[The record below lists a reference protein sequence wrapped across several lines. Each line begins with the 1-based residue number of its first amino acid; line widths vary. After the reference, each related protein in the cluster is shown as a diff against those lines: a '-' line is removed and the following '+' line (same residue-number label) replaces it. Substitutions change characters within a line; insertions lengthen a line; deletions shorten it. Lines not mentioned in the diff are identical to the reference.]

1 MAQQQ
6 IDFGAFPNDPAA
18 DPIRAAFQKV
28 QDNFTDLYTTTLTTG
43 VVSLTTGPGL
53 TQNRTTGQILVS
65 ANIASL
71 TIQTQNGLT
80 IGVGSPTGNS
90 ATITNSVTPLVIG
103 LGSTV
108 SFTTIN
114 ATTLSG
120 QLSTASQ
127 PNITSLGT
135 LVSLNVTGNVT
146 ASNFIGNVVG
156 GTISGT
162 IAAPGANTQ
171 ILFNNRGNLGAAS
184 RITYNGT
191 SLSLNG
197 SFTATNGDV
206 TADMVTARQNAY
218 ATYFIGTFLG
228 PATSSGQVS
237 NSSQPNITSVG
248 TLSALQVAG
257 NISSVNLLTA
267 NTVSANLLGNVTGN
281 LIGEAARATTVTSAA
296 QPNITSLGT
305 LTILNVNGN
314 ASIGNIAAT
323 YITGAVITASQP
335 NITSVG
341 NLSALKVDGNA
352 NIGNISAVLVSANT
366 VGIHTGNVSGNLSG
380 NVSGDVS
387 GNLSGN
393 VTGNVSGNLS
403 GNVTGA
409 VTGNVSGNIN
419 GNSVLANYVTANYFI
434 GNISG
439 NLSIPGNDLQ
449 LVFRDGGIANTHT
462 GATYNRTTGLMSIT
476 GNVSSGNLT
485 ATGIIFA
492 TSSANVASIISRG
505 EVNADGN
512 VSGANLV
519 TNGILQVTGN
529 ASVGNITARTL
540 SGNIVSVSGNVSGA
554 NLVASG
560 VISIQGTSEESLKT
574 SGGANIVGNAFIGG
588 NVLTSN
594 VNVTTRLTTLE
605 LVARGNLSGANLSTD
620 GLLQVTSNA
629 TIGNINTG
637 IIVSTGTIGGTLAS
651 INVGGG
657 IISIGTAN
665 VGNVITSNANITG
678 VANVGSL
685 TTPGNVNVTQQIF
698 STGNINASTAWINAQ
713 NANITGNA
721 QFGNLGT
728 PGNINA
734 VTGWVNA
741 ANANISGITAGNI
754 YANAGSIG
762 ASLMSSNALNVTGT
776 ANFSH
781 VVLPNITNIGLAS
794 VTYVTTT
801 ITVNTSTPHGM
812 AVAGAQITLSGLTA
826 STTPPNGTWTVA
838 SIAST
843 TSFTFTA
850 TSAPTGSI
858 GSGGATLSIKP
869 LMTSSGSGA
878 FGGTLN
884 VVGTGTFGNAS
895 TTHLTASGDLY
906 ANTGLLRSANANI
919 TGTAQLLHVTSTGN
933 SAFTGSWMNVTAS
946 ATFAEVP
953 TAGNITSQANIQA
966 ENLVAINTL
975 TGGNLSTQGL
985 LSAGNANITGN
996 QIVNGVFTANT
1007 SANIVGNAAIGNVG
1021 TTHVTA
1027 TGNINTLSGYLKS
1040 LNANITGVANV
1051 ANLETTGNL
1060 YANTGLMKTLNSN
1073 VTGTLTSL
1081 HVESSGNANFTGAVF
1096 RVTANANIGNISEVM
1111 NIVSTGTISTNGLI
1125 RSANAN
1131 ITGIAN
1137 IASANISGNSSH
1149 GNIESLGLLNVR
1161 GNANVGNAS
1170 MMHLVATGNVGV
1182 TGVLTTT
1189 IANVGNLQFPP
1200 ATTVSGTISVI
1211 YASTTITVSSTIAHE
1226 LSVGNEV
1233 VLAGITTTDTD
1244 KTKLPNGVYVVN
1256 SISAT
1261 PADGSGKPLTF
1272 TVIAAVAPTGTLGG
1286 TITVTVRP
1294 LITSAGSGIFN
1305 GRLKVGGNAEILG
1318 TLSGLTNLSVS
1329 TLITGATFQANDF
1342 NGSNANITGNATFGN
1357 IVTTLANITGQIIG
1371 AGNLTITS
1379 TNQSNFSGN
1388 VGLPHLFAQGNVE
1401 GNILKSSTLISAVGN
1416 VSGGNLTTNGILQVT
1431 GNASI
1436 GNITAIN
1443 SVTGNIVTISGNV
1456 SGGNLVTSGVL
1467 SVTGTANLGSL
1478 NLPSTL
1484 KGITSITSSGTT
1496 VTVTTTSNHGGS
1508 QGTEFTLTGTTAA
1521 TSGPPNINTGGN
1533 PAWFVIA
1540 TVPTANTFTFV
1551 AAVAPVGAINTS
1563 VASLNFRPYIISNGS
1578 AQFGGGLTAT
1588 GNLTAGYIIGN
1599 GSTLTS
1605 VPAANL
1611 VGYAPLANAANSAL
1625 TAGTAGTVTNAS
1637 QTVIT
1642 QVGQLVNL
1650 VINGNTTQGI
1660 TLVITAIT
1668 AGAPSVGKATITYAT
1683 RTVIPY
1689 TTGQSVTI
1697 VGVTGT
1703 TGYNGSWTVV
1713 SSGLSSTVI
1722 TCAITGV
1729 ATLSASSQIYNISNV
1744 SLTGNLNAAFVAGNG
1759 SLLAGLSGA
1768 NVTGNVAGAT
1778 TAYGIALGNYTNI
1791 TGVGTLNTLNVSG
1804 GTTINGLANVN
1815 GLQINDASGSHINFS
1830 SNQGLTA
1837 ATTPIPTLSKT
1848 INIIS
1853 TASGAAPYNVAMPAT
1868 SIGRSIFVFN
1878 DTGQSINIMPTTGCS
1893 MDGYAVNTAFVLGAG
1908 ARIQFVAGTLTKWYA
1923 LTAVYA

>member
-1 MAQQQ
+1 
-6 IDFGAFPNDPAA
+6 
-18 DPIRAAFQKV
+18 
-28 QDNFTDLYTTTLTTG
+28 LTTG

-80 IGVGSPTGNS
+80 VGVGSPTGTS

-162 IAAPGANTQ
+162 IAAPGSNTQ

-184 RITYNGT
+184 RITYSGT
-191 SLSLNG
+191 SLALNG
-197 SFTATNGDV
+197 TFTVTNGDV

-629 TIGNINTG
+629 TIGNISTG

-762 ASLMSSNALNVTGT
+762 ASLMSSNALSVTGT

-781 VVLPNITNIGLAS
+781 VVLPNITNIGITS
-794 VTYVTTT
+794 VTYSSTT
-801 ITVNTSTPHGM
+801 ITVNTVTPHGM
-812 AVAGAQITLSGLTA
+812 AVAGAQITLSGLT
-826 STTPPNGTWTVA
+826 STTNAPNGTWTVA
-838 SIAST
+838 TIVST
-843 TSFTFTA
+843 TSFTFTV
-850 TSAPTGSI
+850 TNAPTNTPVGTIVST
-858 GSGGATLSIKP
+858 SATLSIKP
-869 LMTSSGSGA
+869 LMTSTGSGV
-878 FGGTLN
+878 FGGTLS
-884 VVGTGTFGNAS
+884 VTGTGSFGNAS

-966 ENLVAINTL
+966 ANLVANHTL
-975 TGGNLSTQGL
+975 SGGNLSTQGQ
-985 LSAGNANITGN
+985 LSAGNANIAGN
-996 QIVNGVFTANT
+996 HIVNGIFTANT

-1200 ATTVSGTISVI
+1200 ATNISGTISVI
-1211 YASTTITVSSTIAHE
+1211 YASTTITISSTVAHE

-1256 SISAT
+1256 SISTT

-1357 IVTTLANITGQIIG
+1357 IITTLANITGRIIG

-1484 KGITSITSSGTT
+1484 KGISSITSSGTT
-1496 VTVTTTSNHGGS
+1496 VTVNTTANHGGS
-1508 QGTEFTLTGTTAA
+1508 MGTEFTLTGTVAA
-1521 TSGPPNINTGGN
+1521 TSGSPNINAGGN

-1540 TVPTANTFTFV
+1540 TVPTLTSFTFV
-1551 AAVAPVGAINTS
+1551 AAVAPVGTINTS

-1611 VGYAPLANAANSAL
+1611 VGYAPLANAANTAL
-1625 TAGTAGTVTNAS
+1625 TAGSAATVTNSS
-1637 QTVIT
+1637 QTTIT
-1642 QVGQLVNL
+1642 QVGQLINL

-1660 TLVITAIT
+1660 TLVITTIT
-1668 AGAPSVGKATITYAT
+1668 AGAPSVGQATITYAT
-1683 RTVIPY
+1683 RTAIPY

-1703 TGYNGSWTVV
+1703 TGYNGAWTVV

-1722 TCAITGV
+1722 TCGITGV

-1768 NVTGNVAGAT
+1768 NVLGNVSST
-1778 TAYGIALGNYTNI
+1778 TLTYGIALGNYTNI
-1791 TGVGTLNTLNVSG
+1791 TGVGTLNALSVSG
-1804 GTTINGLANVN
+1804 DTTISGLANVN

-1853 TASGAAPYNVAMPAT
+1853 AASGAAPYNVAMPAT

-1878 DTGQSINIMPTTGCS
+1878 DTEQSINIIPTTGCS

-1923 LTAVYA
+1923 MTAVYA